1 MKGKKTWL
9 PVGLTCLVVLGA
21 MLLPQSVSRARDARL
36 LGRNSGLGY
45 DQHRRKNDCRNALP
59 RKISENGYVTS

>member
-36 LGRNSGLGY
+36 RAGSMPKPWRWPVACPPVRLPW
-45 DQHRRKNDCRNALP
+45 RR
-59 RKISENGYVTS
+59 S